1 MRGMLAALCLS
12 ALLLTAS
19 SVSAVGGAQYSVG
32 TYEEV
37 PVSHLLE
44 SHEHITES
52 SYQDY
57 QTAMRELM
65 VGNIDFLLTS
75 HSIAADP
82 VNSENTPGLSV
93 VGMVEEIESYV
104 PVARIDSSEDKGNT
118 ELLNAINAAL
128 AELVWSNSLSA
139 TYSTWFLGETELD
152 GSDYEGYIEEWPI
165 PTEEGI
171 LYEIIDNKREL
182 VVCMYNQQS
191 PMSRQDGSA
200 EFYGFEAEIAD
211 MVAKR
216 IESHYE
222 VTIAFRP
229 HDSGGEFEAIEDL
242 KRGDTCSYIMAS
254 MTPQKAI
261 SKGLRGGLPYHVE
274 GIVLMASEE
283 SPNLQTVQHLFI
295 PEQDNQ
301 PSEFDQRWIAIG
313 FLSLVIAYQL
323 VRRD

>member
-12 ALLLTAS
+12 ALLLIAS

-152 GSDYEGYIEEWPI
+152 GSDYESYIEEWPI
-165 PTEEGI
+165 PTEGGI

-254 MTPQKAI
+254 ITPQKAI

-283 SPNLQTVQHLFI
+283 SPNLQTVQHLFMS
-295 PEQDNQ
+295 EQDNQ

-313 FLSLVIAYQL
+313 LLSLVIAYQL

>member
-12 ALLLTAS
+12 ALLLIAS

-32 TYEEV
+32 TSEEV
-37 PVSHLLE
+37 PTSHLLE

-57 QTAMRELM
+57 PTAMRELM
-65 VGNIDFLLTS
+65 IGNIDFFLTS
-75 HSIAADP
+75 HLIAADP
-82 VNSENTPGLSV
+82 ANSENTPGLSV
-93 VGMVEEIESYV
+93 VGMVEETESYV
-104 PVARIDSSEDKGNT
+104 PVARIDSSEDRGNT
-118 ELLNAINAAL
+118 ELLDAINAAL
-128 AELVWSNSLSA
+128 AELVWSNSLSEK
-139 TYSTWFLGETELD
+139 YSTWFLGETELD
-152 GSDYEGYIEEWPI
+152 SSDYEDYIGEWPV
-165 PTEEGI
+165 PTEGT

-191 PMSRQDGSA
+191 PLSRQDGSA
-200 EFYGFEAEIAD
+200 EFYGFEADIAD

-254 MTPQKAI
+254 ITPQKAI
-261 SKGLRGGLPYHVE
+261 SKGLRGGLPYHLD
-274 GIVLMASEE
+274 GIVLMASGE
-283 SPNLQTVQHLFI
+283 SPNLQTVQHLFMS
-295 PEQDNQ
+295 EQDNK
-301 PSEFDQRWIAIG
+301 SREFDQRWIAITL
-313 FLSLVIAYQL
+313 LSLFIAYQL

>member
-1 MRGMLAALCLS
+1 MLAALCLS

-128 AELVWSNSLSA
+128 AELIWSNSLSA
-139 TYSTWFLGETELD
+139 TYTTWFLGETELD
-152 GSDYEGYIEEWPI
+152 GSDYEDYIEEWPI

-254 MTPQKAI
+254 ITPQKAI

-283 SPNLQTVQHLFI
+283 SPNLQTVQHLFMS
-295 PEQDNQ
+295 EQDNQ

-313 FLSLVIAYQL
+313 LLSLVIAYQL

>member
-1 MRGMLAALCLS
+1 MLAALCLS
-12 ALLLTAS
+12 ALLLMAS

-182 VVCMYNQQS
+182 VVCMYDQQS

-254 MTPQKAI
+254 ITPQKAI

-283 SPNLQTVQHLFI
+283 SPNLQTVQHLFMS
-295 PEQDNQ
+295 EQDNQ

-313 FLSLVIAYQL
+313 LLSLVIAYQL

>member
-19 SVSAVGGAQYSVG
+19 SVSAVGGEQYSVG
-32 TYEEV
+32 TSEEA
-37 PVSHLLE
+37 PLSRLLE

-57 QTAMRELM
+57 QMAMRELM
-65 VGNIDFLLTS
+65 VGNIDFFLTS

-82 VNSENTPGLSV
+82 ANSENTPGLFV
-93 VGMVEEIESYV
+93 VGMVEETESYV
-104 PVARIDSSEDKGNT
+104 PVARIDSIEDRGNT
-118 ELLNAINAAL
+118 ELLDAINAAL
-128 AELVWSNSLSA
+128 AELVWSNSLSEK
-139 TYSTWFLGETELD
+139 YSTWFLGETELD
-152 GSDYEGYIEEWPI
+152 SSDYEGYIGEWPV
-165 PTEEGI
+165 PTEGI

-182 VVCMYNQQS
+182 VVCMYDQQS
-191 PMSRQDGSA
+191 PLSRQDGSA
-200 EFYGFEAEIAD
+200 EFYGFEADIAD

-222 VTIAFRP
+222 VTIAHRP

-254 MTPQKAI
+254 ITPQKAI
-261 SKGLRGGLPYHVE
+261 SKGLRVGLPYHIDGV
-274 GIVLMASEE
+274 VLMASAE
-283 SPNLQTVQHLFI
+283 SPDLQTVQHLFMS
-295 PEQDNQ
+295 EQGNQ
-301 PSEFDQRWIAIG
+301 SNEFDQRWIAIV
-313 FLSLVIAYQL
+313 FLSLFIAYQL

>member
-182 VVCMYNQQS
+182 VVCMYDQQS

-200 EFYGFEAEIAD
+200 EFYGFEADIAD

-254 MTPQKAI
+254 ITPQKAI

-283 SPNLQTVQHLFI
+283 SPNLQTVQHLFMS
-295 PEQDNQ
+295 EQDNQ

-313 FLSLVIAYQL
+313 LLSLVIAYQL

>member
-19 SVSAVGGAQYSVG
+19 SVSAVGGEQYSVG
-32 TYEEV
+32 TSEEA
-37 PVSHLLE
+37 PLSRLLE

-57 QTAMRELM
+57 QMAMRELM
-65 VGNIDFLLTS
+65 VGNIDFFLTS

-82 VNSENTPGLSV
+82 ANSENTPGLFV
-93 VGMVEEIESYV
+93 VGMVEETESYV
-104 PVARIDSSEDKGNT
+104 PVARIDSLEDRGNT
-118 ELLNAINAAL
+118 ELLDAINAAL
-128 AELVWSNSLSA
+128 AELVWSNSLSEK
-139 TYSTWFLGETELD
+139 YSTWFLGETELD
-152 GSDYEGYIEEWPI
+152 SSDYEGYIGEWPV
-165 PTEEGI
+165 PTEGI

-182 VVCMYNQQS
+182 VVCMYDQHS
-191 PMSRQDGSA
+191 PLSRQDGSA
-200 EFYGFEAEIAD
+200 EFYGFEADIAD

-222 VTIAFRP
+222 VTIAHRP

-254 MTPQKAI
+254 ITPQKAI
-261 SKGLRGGLPYHVE
+261 SKGLRVGLPYHIDGV
-274 GIVLMASEE
+274 VLMASAE
-283 SPNLQTVQHLFI
+283 SPDLQTVQHLFMS
-295 PEQDNQ
+295 EQGNQ
-301 PSEFDQRWIAIG
+301 SNEFDQRWIAIA
-313 FLSLVIAYQL
+313 FLSLFIAYQL

>member
-1 MRGMLAALCLS
+1 MLAALCLS

-254 MTPQKAI
+254 ITPQKAI

-283 SPNLQTVQHLFI
+283 SPNLQTVQHLFMS
-295 PEQDNQ
+295 EQDNQ

-313 FLSLVIAYQL
+313 LLSLVIAYQL

>member
-128 AELVWSNSLSA
+128 AELIWSNSLSA
-139 TYSTWFLGETELD
+139 TYTTWFLGETELD

-254 MTPQKAI
+254 ITPQKAI

-283 SPNLQTVQHLFI
+283 SPNLQTVQHLFMS
-295 PEQDNQ
+295 EQDNQ

-313 FLSLVIAYQL
+313 LLLLVIAYQL

>member
-182 VVCMYNQQS
+182 VVCMYDQQS

-254 MTPQKAI
+254 ITPQKAI

-283 SPNLQTVQHLFI
+283 SPNLQTVQHLFMS
-295 PEQDNQ
+295 EQDNQ

-313 FLSLVIAYQL
+313 LLSLVIAYQL

>member
-1 MRGMLAALCLS
+1 
-12 ALLLTAS
+12 
-19 SVSAVGGAQYSVG
+19 
-32 TYEEV
+32 
-37 PVSHLLE
+37 
-44 SHEHITES
+44 
-52 SYQDY
+52 
-57 QTAMRELM
+57 M
-65 VGNIDFLLTS
+65 VGNIDFFLTS

-139 TYSTWFLGETELD
+139 TYTTWFLGETELD

-254 MTPQKAI
+254 ITPQKAI

-283 SPNLQTVQHLFI
+283 SPNLQTVQHLFMS
-295 PEQDNQ
+295 EQDNQ

-313 FLSLVIAYQL
+313 LLSLVIAYQL

>member
-1 MRGMLAALCLS
+1 MRGMLAAICLS

-182 VVCMYNQQS
+182 VVCMYDQQS

-254 MTPQKAI
+254 ITPQKAI

-283 SPNLQTVQHLFI
+283 SPNLQTVQHLFMS
-295 PEQDNQ
+295 EQDNQ

-313 FLSLVIAYQL
+313 LLSLVIAYQL

>member
-57 QTAMRELM
+57 QMAMRELM

-104 PVARIDSSEDKGNT
+104 PVARIDSPEDKGNT

-139 TYSTWFLGETELD
+139 TYSNWFLGETELD

-200 EFYGFEAEIAD
+200 EFYGFEADIAD

-254 MTPQKAI
+254 ITPQKAI

-283 SPNLQTVQHLFI
+283 SPNLQTVQHLFMS
-295 PEQDNQ
+295 EQDNQ

-313 FLSLVIAYQL
+313 LLSLVIAYQL

>member
-12 ALLLTAS
+12 ALLLIAS

-32 TYEEV
+32 TSEEV
-37 PVSHLLE
+37 PTSHLLE

-57 QTAMRELM
+57 PTAMRELM
-65 VGNIDFLLTS
+65 IGNIDFFLTS
-75 HSIAADP
+75 HLIAADP
-82 VNSENTPGLSV
+82 ANSENTPGLSV
-93 VGMVEEIESYV
+93 VGMVEETESYV
-104 PVARIDSSEDKGNT
+104 PVARIDSSEDRGNT
-118 ELLNAINAAL
+118 ELLDAINAAL
-128 AELVWSNSLSA
+128 AELVWSNSLSEK
-139 TYSTWFLGETELD
+139 YSTWFLGETELD
-152 GSDYEGYIEEWPI
+152 SSDYEDYIGEWPV
-165 PTEEGI
+165 PTEGT

-191 PMSRQDGSA
+191 PLSRQDGSA
-200 EFYGFEAEIAD
+200 EFYGFEADIAD

-254 MTPQKAI
+254 ITPQKAI

-283 SPNLQTVQHLFI
+283 SPNLQTVQHLFMS
-295 PEQDNQ
+295 EQDNQ

-313 FLSLVIAYQL
+313 LLLLVIAYQL

>member
-12 ALLLTAS
+12 ALLLIAS

-182 VVCMYNQQS
+182 VVCMYDQQS

-254 MTPQKAI
+254 ITPQKAI

-283 SPNLQTVQHLFI
+283 SPNLQTVQHLFMS
-295 PEQDNQ
+295 EQDNQ

-313 FLSLVIAYQL
+313 LLSLVIAYQL

>member
-12 ALLLTAS
+12 ALLLIAS

-191 PMSRQDGSA
+191 PLSRQDGSA

-254 MTPQKAI
+254 ITPQKAI

-283 SPNLQTVQHLFI
+283 SPNLQTVQHLFMS
-295 PEQDNQ
+295 EQDNQ

-313 FLSLVIAYQL
+313 LLSLVIAYQL

>member
-12 ALLLTAS
+12 ALLLMAS

-182 VVCMYNQQS
+182 VVCMYDQQS

-254 MTPQKAI
+254 ITPQKAI

-283 SPNLQTVQHLFI
+283 SPNLQTVQHLFMS
-295 PEQDNQ
+295 EQDNQ

-313 FLSLVIAYQL
+313 LLSLVIAYQL

>member
-19 SVSAVGGAQYSVG
+19 SVSAVGGEQYSVG
-32 TYEEV
+32 TSEEA
-37 PVSHLLE
+37 PLSRLLE

-57 QTAMRELM
+57 QMAMRELM
-65 VGNIDFLLTS
+65 VGNIDFFLTS

-82 VNSENTPGLSV
+82 ANSENTPGLFV
-93 VGMVEEIESYV
+93 VGMVEETESYV
-104 PVARIDSSEDKGNT
+104 PVARIDSIEDRGNT
-118 ELLNAINAAL
+118 ELLDAINAAL
-128 AELVWSNSLSA
+128 AELVWSNSLSEK
-139 TYSTWFLGETELD
+139 YSTWFLGETELD
-152 GSDYEGYIEEWPI
+152 SSDYEGYIGEWPV
-165 PTEEGI
+165 PTEGI

-182 VVCMYNQQS
+182 VVCMYDQQS
-191 PMSRQDGSA
+191 PLSRQDGSA
-200 EFYGFEAEIAD
+200 EFYGFEADIAD

-222 VTIAFRP
+222 VTIAHRP

-254 MTPQKAI
+254 ITPQKAI
-261 SKGLRGGLPYHVE
+261 SKGLRVGLPYHIDGV
-274 GIVLMASEE
+274 VLMASAE
-283 SPNLQTVQHLFI
+283 SPDLQTVQHLFMS
-295 PEQDNQ
+295 EQGNQ
-301 PSEFDQRWIAIG
+301 SNEFDQRWIAIA
-313 FLSLVIAYQL
+313 FLSLFIAYQL

>member
-19 SVSAVGGAQYSVG
+19 SVSAVGGEQYSVG
-32 TYEEV
+32 TSEEA
-37 PVSHLLE
+37 PLSRLLE

-57 QTAMRELM
+57 QMAMRDLM
-65 VGNIDFLLTS
+65 VGNIDFFLTS

-82 VNSENTPGLSV
+82 ANSENTPGLFV
-93 VGMVEEIESYV
+93 VGMVEETESYV
-104 PVARIDSSEDKGNT
+104 PVARIDSLEDRGNT
-118 ELLNAINAAL
+118 ELLDAINAAL
-128 AELVWSNSLSA
+128 AELVWSNSLSEK
-139 TYSTWFLGETELD
+139 YSTWFLGETELD
-152 GSDYEGYIEEWPI
+152 SSDYEGYIGEWPV
-165 PTEEGI
+165 PTEGI

-182 VVCMYNQQS
+182 VVCMYDQQS
-191 PMSRQDGSA
+191 PLSRQDGSA
-200 EFYGFEAEIAD
+200 EFYGFEADIAD

-222 VTIAFRP
+222 VTIAHRP

-254 MTPQKAI
+254 ITPQKAI
-261 SKGLRGGLPYHVE
+261 SKGLRVGLPYHIDGV
-274 GIVLMASEE
+274 VLMASAE
-283 SPNLQTVQHLFI
+283 SPDLQTVQHLFMS
-295 PEQDNQ
+295 EQGNQ
-301 PSEFDQRWIAIG
+301 SNEFDQRWIAIA
-313 FLSLVIAYQL
+313 FLSLFIAYQL

>member
-152 GSDYEGYIEEWPI
+152 GSDYEGYTEEWPI

-182 VVCMYNQQS
+182 VVCMYDQQS

-222 VTIAFRP
+222 VTIAFRT

-254 MTPQKAI
+254 ITPQKAI

-283 SPNLQTVQHLFI
+283 SPNLQTVQHLFMS
-295 PEQDNQ
+295 EQDNQ

-313 FLSLVIAYQL
+313 LLSLVIAYQL

>member
-1 MRGMLAALCLS
+1 MLAALCLS

-182 VVCMYNQQS
+182 VVCMYDQQS

-254 MTPQKAI
+254 ITPQKAI

-283 SPNLQTVQHLFI
+283 SPNLQTVQHLFMS
-295 PEQDNQ
+295 EQDNQ

-313 FLSLVIAYQL
+313 LLSLVIAYQL

>member
-1 MRGMLAALCLS
+1 MLAALCLS
-12 ALLLTAS
+12 ALLLIAS

-182 VVCMYNQQS
+182 VVCMYDQQS

-254 MTPQKAI
+254 ITPQKAI

-283 SPNLQTVQHLFI
+283 SPNLQTVQHLFMS
-295 PEQDNQ
+295 EQDNQ

-313 FLSLVIAYQL
+313 LLSLVIAYQL

>member
-152 GSDYEGYIEEWPI
+152 GSDYEGYIGEWPD
-165 PTEEGI
+165 PTEGI

-254 MTPQKAI
+254 ITPQKAI
-261 SKGLRGGLPYHVE
+261 SKGLRGGMPYHVE

-283 SPNLQTVQHLFI
+283 SPTLQTVQHLFMS
-295 PEQDNQ
+295 EQDNQ

-313 FLSLVIAYQL
+313 LLLLVIAYQL

>member
-152 GSDYEGYIEEWPI
+152 GSDYEGYIEEWPD
-165 PTEEGI
+165 PTEGI

-254 MTPQKAI
+254 ITPQKAI

-283 SPNLQTVQHLFI
+283 SPNLQTVQHLFMS
-295 PEQDNQ
+295 EQDNQ

-313 FLSLVIAYQL
+313 LLSLVIAYQL

>member
-44 SHEHITES
+44 SHEHITEL

-57 QTAMRELM
+57 QMAMRELM

-182 VVCMYNQQS
+182 VVCMYDQQS

-254 MTPQKAI
+254 ITPQKAI

-283 SPNLQTVQHLFI
+283 SPNLQTVQHLFMS
-295 PEQDNQ
+295 EQDNQ

-313 FLSLVIAYQL
+313 LLSLVIAYQL

>member
-254 MTPQKAI
+254 ITPQKAI

-283 SPNLQTVQHLFI
+283 SPNLQTVQHLFMS
-295 PEQDNQ
+295 EQDNQ

-313 FLSLVIAYQL
+313 LLSLVIAYQL

>member
-57 QTAMRELM
+57 QMAMRELM

-182 VVCMYNQQS
+182 VVCMYDQQS

-254 MTPQKAI
+254 ITPQKAI

-283 SPNLQTVQHLFI
+283 SPNLQTVQHLFMS
-295 PEQDNQ
+295 EQDNQ

-313 FLSLVIAYQL
+313 LLSLVIAYQL

>member
-12 ALLLTAS
+12 ALLLIAS

-32 TYEEV
+32 TSEEV
-37 PVSHLLE
+37 PTSHLLE

-57 QTAMRELM
+57 PTAMRELM
-65 VGNIDFLLTS
+65 IGNIDFFLTS
-75 HSIAADP
+75 HLIAADP
-82 VNSENTPGLSV
+82 ANSENTPGLSV
-93 VGMVEEIESYV
+93 VGMVEETESYV
-104 PVARIDSSEDKGNT
+104 PVARIDSSEDRGNT
-118 ELLNAINAAL
+118 ELLDAINAAL
-128 AELVWSNSLSA
+128 AELVWSNSLSEK
-139 TYSTWFLGETELD
+139 YSTWFLGETELD
-152 GSDYEGYIEEWPI
+152 SSDYEDYIGEWPV
-165 PTEEGI
+165 PTEGT

-191 PMSRQDGSA
+191 PLSRQDGSA
-200 EFYGFEAEIAD
+200 EFYGFEADIAD

-222 VTIAFRP
+222 VTIAYRP

-254 MTPQKAI
+254 ITPQKAI
-261 SKGLRGGLPYHVE
+261 SKGLRVGLPYHIDGV
-274 GIVLMASEE
+274 VLMASAE
-283 SPNLQTVQHLFI
+283 SPDLQTVQHLFMS
-295 PEQDNQ
+295 EQGNQ
-301 PSEFDQRWIAIG
+301 SNEFDQRWIAIA
-313 FLSLVIAYQL
+313 FLSLFIAYQL

>member
-19 SVSAVGGAQYSVG
+19 SVSAVGGEQYSVG
-32 TYEEV
+32 TSEEA
-37 PVSHLLE
+37 PLSRLLE

-57 QTAMRELM
+57 QMAMRELM
-65 VGNIDFLLTS
+65 VGNIDFFLTS

-82 VNSENTPGLSV
+82 TNSENTPGLFV
-93 VGMVEEIESYV
+93 VGMVEETESYV
-104 PVARIDSSEDKGNT
+104 PVARIDSIEDRGNT
-118 ELLNAINAAL
+118 ELLDAINAAL
-128 AELVWSNSLSA
+128 AELVWSNSLSEK
-139 TYSTWFLGETELD
+139 YSTWFLGETELD
-152 GSDYEGYIEEWPI
+152 SSDYEGYIGEWPV
-165 PTEEGI
+165 PTEGI

-182 VVCMYNQQS
+182 VVCMYDQQS
-191 PMSRQDGSA
+191 PLSRQDGSA
-200 EFYGFEAEIAD
+200 EFYGFEADIAD

-222 VTIAFRP
+222 VTIAYRP

-254 MTPQKAI
+254 ITPQKAI
-261 SKGLRGGLPYHVE
+261 SKGLRVGLPYHIDGV
-274 GIVLMASEE
+274 VLMASAE
-283 SPNLQTVQHLFI
+283 SPDLQTVQHLFMS
-295 PEQDNQ
+295 EQGNQ
-301 PSEFDQRWIAIG
+301 SNEFDQRWIAIA
-313 FLSLVIAYQL
+313 FLSLFIAYQL